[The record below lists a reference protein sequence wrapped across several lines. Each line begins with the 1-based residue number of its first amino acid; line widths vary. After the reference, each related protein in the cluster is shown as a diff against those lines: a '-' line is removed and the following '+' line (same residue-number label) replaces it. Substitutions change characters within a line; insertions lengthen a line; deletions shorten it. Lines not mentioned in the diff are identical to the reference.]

1 MRTIVP
7 SEKPDLAENPEDL
20 EKKENIVGK
29 KLLSGPHAKRKE
41 DNGILASKNLLL
53 GNKLEDDICSSSSLC
68 LVTKKQHRTERSEK
82 TTVKKTS

>member
-1 MRTIVP
+1 MRNIVP

-20 EKKENIVGK
+20 EKKENLVEE

-41 DNGILASKNLLL
+41 DNSILASKNMLL

-68 LVTKKQHRTERSEK
+68 LVTNTQRRTDSSEK
-82 TTVKKTS
+82 TPVKQN